1 MKRITIILTVLFGLS
16 CIMTDARERAKDT
29 LNVEIAISD
38 TLTDEFLDS
47 YEIKKK
53 LVLNDY
59 SMIGIQGGVG
69 LSQVMWN
76 PKYRQDMIL
85 LPVNFGVLYTKYGRM
100 FGYMPYFGFQIGLM
114 YAQEGYQ
121 FKSDKDDPDRIPNTI
136 QGADKAVY
144 DVVEMPL
151 LSHIHFDMWR
161 MKIIANIG
169 FYAGYRLKIHRFPYG
184 GEFTNP
190 AYAETEN
197 AFLETDRRWDYGIK
211 GGLGFGL
218 VFDPIEIHI
227 KAMYKHSLSSLYNP
241 DYASK
246 YYYRY
251 AYPSNIVISAGLHF
265 QLTKRTGKTKA
276 ELKKQAK
283 EIVYGN
289 NSGKSW

>member
-85 LPVNFGVLYTKYGRM
+85 MPVNFGVLYTKYGRM

-265 QLTKRTGKTKA
+265 QLTKRTGKTKS

-283 EIVYGN
+283 DIVYGTYR
-289 NSGKSW
+289 GTDR

>member
-29 LNVEIAISD
+29 LNVEIAISE

-85 LPVNFGVLYTKYGRM
+85 MPVNFGILYTKYGKM

-265 QLTKRTGKTKA
+265 QLTKRTGKTKSD
-276 ELKKQAK
+276 LKKQAK
-283 EIVYGN
+283 DLVYGTN
-289 NSGKSW
+289 PGTDR

>member
-47 YEIKKK
+47 SEIKKK

-85 LPVNFGVLYTKYGRM
+85 MPVNFGVLYTKYGKM

-265 QLTKRTGKTKA
+265 QLTKRTGKTKSD
-276 ELKKQAK
+276 LKKQAK
-283 EIVYGN
+283 ELVYGTN
-289 NSGKSW
+289 PGTDR

>member
-47 YEIKKK
+47 YQIKKK

-85 LPVNFGVLYTKYGRM
+85 LPVNFGVLYTKYGKM

-265 QLTKRTGKTKA
+265 QLTKRTGKTKSD
-276 ELKKQAK
+276 LKKQAK
-283 EIVYGN
+283 DLVYGTN
-289 NSGKSW
+289 PGTDR

>member
-85 LPVNFGVLYTKYGRM
+85 MPVNFGVLYTKYGRM

-190 AYAETEN
+190 AYAETED

-251 AYPSNIVISAGLHF
+251 AYPSNIIISAGLHF
-265 QLTKRTGKTKA
+265 QLTKRTGKTKSD
-276 ELKKQAK
+276 LKKQAK
-283 EIVYGN
+283 DLVYGTN
-289 NSGKSW
+289 PGTDR

>member
-16 CIMTDARERAKDT
+16 CIMTDARGRAKDT

-85 LPVNFGVLYTKYGRM
+85 MPVNFGVLYTKYGRM

-265 QLTKRTGKTKA
+265 QLTKRTGKTKSD
-276 ELKKQAK
+276 LKKQAK
-283 EIVYGN
+283 DLVYGTN
-289 NSGKSW
+289 PGTDR

>member
-85 LPVNFGVLYTKYGRM
+85 MPVNFGVLYTKYGRM

-265 QLTKRTGKTKA
+265 QLTKRTGKTKSD
-276 ELKKQAK
+276 LKKQAK
-283 EIVYGN
+283 DLVYGTN
-289 NSGKSW
+289 PGTGR

>member
-85 LPVNFGVLYTKYGRM
+85 MPVNFGVLYTKYGKM

-265 QLTKRTGKTKA
+265 QLTKRTGKTKSD
-276 ELKKQAK
+276 LKKQAK
-283 EIVYGN
+283 DLVYGTN
-289 NSGKSW
+289 PGTDR

>member
-16 CIMTDARERAKDT
+16 WIMTDARERAKDT

-85 LPVNFGVLYTKYGRM
+85 MPVNFGVLYTKYGRM

-265 QLTKRTGKTKA
+265 QLTKRTGKTKSD
-276 ELKKQAK
+276 LKKQAK
-283 EIVYGN
+283 DLVYGTN
-289 NSGKSW
+289 PGTDR

>member
-85 LPVNFGVLYTKYGRM
+85 MPVNFGVLYTKYGRM

-197 AFLETDRRWDYGIK
+197 AFLETDRRWDYVIK

-265 QLTKRTGKTKA
+265 QLTKRTGKTKSD
-276 ELKKQAK
+276 LKKQAK
-283 EIVYGN
+283 DLVYGTN
-289 NSGKSW
+289 PGTDR

>member
-85 LPVNFGVLYTKYGRM
+85 MPVNFGVLYTKYGRM

-197 AFLETDRRWDYGIK
+197 EFLETDRRWDYGIK
-211 GGLGFGL
+211 GGVGFGL

-227 KAMYKHSLSSLYNP
+227 KAMYKHSLSSLYAP
-241 DYASK
+241 DYYSQ

-265 QLTKRTGKTKA
+265 QLTKRTGKTKT

-283 EIVYGN
+283 EIVYGKN
-289 NSGKSW
+289 PGTSR

>member
-1 MKRITIILTVLFGLS
+1 MKRITIILTVLLGLS

-265 QLTKRTGKTKA
+265 QLTKRTGKTKSD
-276 ELKKQAK
+276 LKKQAK
-283 EIVYGN
+283 DLVYGTN
-289 NSGKSW
+289 PGTDR